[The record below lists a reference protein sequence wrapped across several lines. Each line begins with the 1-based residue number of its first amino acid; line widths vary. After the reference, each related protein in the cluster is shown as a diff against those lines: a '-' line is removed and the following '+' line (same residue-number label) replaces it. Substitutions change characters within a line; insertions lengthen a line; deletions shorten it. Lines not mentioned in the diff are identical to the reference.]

1 MIKRQQ
7 RIEWIAAVAKE
18 YLAAK
23 TAADLLATQLQADPN
38 YGRSHGWEARDGV
51 AFKANLESTYIVR
64 LYAEFEAGLRD
75 YWNNHLNRATHP
87 SMVQLLQSLANQRV
101 STDRLEDADAVREY
115 RNFPV
120 HDESGEPPPEMR
132 TFTVAEAKLLLF
144 WSSGYGLVALHR
156 LRASV
161 RHTDAFSGVVQRDT
175 TIHQSIAGKFRRHH
189 T

>member
-23 TAADLLATQLQADPN
+23 TAADLLTTQLQADPN

-87 SMVQLLQSLANQRV
+87 PMVQLLQSLANQRV

-115 RNFPV
+115 RNFLV

-132 TFTVAEAKLLLF
+132 TFTVAEAKMHLCYF
-144 WSSGYGLVALHR
+144 FGR
-156 LRASV
+156 LD
-161 RHTDAFSGVVQRDT
+161 TDW
-175 TIHQSIAGKFRRHH
+175 
-189 T
+189 